1 MESLMTSPQR
11 GLGWIRSHAFLAEW
25 SFVLQDG
32 DTGLFCSKDDLP
44 YYVEIL
50 RSELNGTCIQK
61 PLKYTLEGIKKIA
74 RMDGDGRLQRSVD
87 LSNAF

>member
-1 MESLMTSPQR
+1 M
-11 GLGWIRSHAFLAEW
+11 GFIRDATFTAQW

-32 DTGLFCSKDDLP
+32 DTGLFCSGGDTPDDTPDALK
-44 YYVEIL
+44 VL
-50 RSELNGTCIQK
+50 RSDLNGTCIQK